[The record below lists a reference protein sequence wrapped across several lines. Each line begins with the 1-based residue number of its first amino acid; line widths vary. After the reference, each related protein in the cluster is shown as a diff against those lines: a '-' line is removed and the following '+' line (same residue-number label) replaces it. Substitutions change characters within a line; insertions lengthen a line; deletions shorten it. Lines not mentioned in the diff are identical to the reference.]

1 MGLKTVSRF
10 LKVNGMKSLLKFLG
24 CVVSLLIAVQVE
36 GAAGKTLQ
44 IAVIPKGT
52 SHEFWKSIHAGA
64 AKAEQELNK
73 SGQRVKIT
81 WKGPLRE
88 DDREQQIALMENF
101 VARRVDGI
109 VLAPL
114 DNSAMVAPVE
124 NALRAGIPV
133 VIIDSGIKSDK
144 PISYIATDN
153 FKGGQLGAQQLAK
166 ILNGRGKV
174 ILLRYQVGSASTEER
189 EAGFLDAIKKFPD
202 ITLISTDQRGGATRD
217 TSYQAAQNLLNRYGK
232 EVDGIFAPCEPVTVG
247 VLMAL
252 RDAGKGGGSIKL
264 VGFDAG
270 TQSVEALKN
279 GDLQG
284 LVVQNPMKMGY
295 LGVNAIVDYLNNKSV
310 AKKVDT
316 GVSVVTKENMEQ
328 PEFKEVLYPPLDKYL
343 K

>member
-1 MGLKTVSRF
+1 
-10 LKVNGMKSLLKFLG
+10 MKSLLRALSG
-24 CVVSLLIAVQVE
+24 ILLSFSIAMQVQ
-36 GAAGKTLQ
+36 GAGKTLQ

-64 AKAEQELNK
+64 LKAQEELSAK
-73 SGQRVKIT
+73 GTRVKVI

-88 DDREQQIALMENF
+88 DDREQQIAVVENF
-101 VARRVDGI
+101 MARRVDGI

-114 DNSAMVAPVE
+114 DNSALVGPVE
-124 NALRAGIPV
+124 TAIGAGIPL
-133 VIIDSGIKSDK
+133 VIIDSALKSDR

-153 FKGGQLGAQQLAK
+153 FKGGQLGAAQLAK
-166 ILNGRGKV
+166 VLNGRGKV

-189 EAGFLDAIKKFPD
+189 EAGFLEEMKKYPD
-202 ITLISTDQRGGATRD
+202 INLISTDQRGGATRD

-252 RDAGKGGGSIKL
+252 RDAGKAGGAIKL

-270 TQSVEALKN
+270 TQSVEALKR

-295 LGVNAIVDYLNNKSV
+295 LGVMTIVDYLNKKSV

-316 GVSVVTKENMEQ
+316 GVSVVTKENMEE
-328 PEFKEVLYPPLDKYL
+328 PAFKEVLYPPLEKYL